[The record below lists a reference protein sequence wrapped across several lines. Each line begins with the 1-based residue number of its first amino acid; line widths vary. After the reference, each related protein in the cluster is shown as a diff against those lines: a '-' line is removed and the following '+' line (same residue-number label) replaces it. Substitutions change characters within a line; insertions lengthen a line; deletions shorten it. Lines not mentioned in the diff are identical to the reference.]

1 MEGNEILDLVITGRI
16 DPKIYA
22 FETDTVPSFLKVG
35 DTYRPVQVRLNEWAA
50 HYKGIKWIYDHVAK
64 VSKDTFYRDYSVH
77 KYLIEHGFRRAE
89 ESDFG
94 EGVYISKEFF
104 WKANKVDVESAIN
117 DIQKCFDNQGTDYS
131 FYNIEDR
138 LPVAEKEY
146 PRNAL
151 WEPRENQK
159 PVIAKFIEA
168 LKNGR
173 TNLLMYAVMRFGK
186 TFTAL
191 CCAKE
196 MNAKLIVVV
205 SGKTAVR
212 DEWKEN
218 VERPVMFEGYK
229 FLSASS
235 LNANLNLISDLLN
248 KGNKVVLF
256 LTLQDLLGD
265 NIKERHKDLFI
276 HNEKGDIDLLI
287 IDETHFAA
295 RSEET
300 GKVLRNFSKQ
310 DTEREIKDYDDSLD
324 ALKEPVKL
332 FNPKVKL
339 HLSGTPYRILLDGE
353 FQKEDIIASVQYV
366 DIIKSQQKW
375 YMDHLGDN
383 EWMNPYYGF
392 PQMVR
397 FAFNLNKS
405 AQKRLEQLHDEGV
418 DYRLNALLRPL
429 SLNKD
434 ANENFKKFKYEQEV
448 LDLLLAIDGKKED
461 ENIFSFLNYD
471 KIHEGKMCRHMVMV
485 LPFRASCDAME
496 ELIRTHE
503 FNHLKDYRII
513 NISGVNQSTRYEST
527 NPDYVANIKKDIEIC
542 ESENRKTITLTVGKM
557 LTGSTVKYW
566 DTMIFLRGA
575 SSPQEYDQAIYRLQ
589 SQYVKTIKTNGKEVA
604 NDDNMVVYNMKPQ
617 TLLVDFDPTR
627 MFVMQNR
634 KALIGNINSYVRG
647 NDELERRLAQELKFS
662 PIIWLNCNKLK
673 QVEPIDIL
681 DAVREYSKNK
691 SIMDETFDIP
701 VDDSIFNDGILK
713 NIISQQPEMS
723 GYGNVFKTEPN
734 KKEDKGDDVDT
745 GTETGSIKKEEEQL
759 NNKNQ
764 NDELRSFRRRLQTFY
779 FKTLLFAYLSDLE
792 EKNLTDVINNA
803 ENNKEGKRIA
813 QHIQLD
819 VEGLKYIKDSINPG
833 ALSEWEMKIHN
844 IDTLSGDVEAD
855 VKTALRRFSRLS
867 NSEVMTP
874 GWVADDMIAALPDD
888 INANSRFLNIAG
900 KAGELEY
907 AIYKRYGK
915 EVANNIYSLP
925 TSGITYECTRK
936 IYNMLGLPIKN
947 IFSDF
952 TTYDLIYR
960 EDKQELIKKLK
971 NMNFNAVVGN
981 PPYQEQTKNTSDKP
995 IYNYFMEIAYS
1006 LCGKSV
1012 LITPARFLFNAGKTP
1027 EVWNRKMLDD
1037 KSLKLVWY
1045 KSNSTD
1051 VFAGLS
1057 FTGGVA
1063 VTLRDTDQDFGSIEF
1078 FTAYPELNQIV
1089 KKVSKLEQENNRL
1102 GSIVYLQNK
1111 FNLEELYKDYP
1122 QYKSIIGSGGRE
1134 KRLTTP
1140 IFKQLDIFKKEQTD
1154 NEDIRIIGWYGG
1166 SRTSRFI
1173 PAKYLET
1180 VGSNLRK
1187 WKVLLSKSDGAAGQL
1202 GNPIPARILGNPELC
1217 YPNVGYTQS
1226 FKSIGAFD
1234 TEEEAMAL
1242 MKYLRTKFARLML
1255 SVLKVTQDINSDV
1268 WSYVPLQNFTSS
1280 SDIEWNKSIEEIDIQ
1295 LYTKYKL
1302 SKAEIEFAEKMI
1314 KSI

>member
-1 MEGNEILDLVITGRI
+1 MEGNEIIDLVITGRV

-22 FETDTVPSFLKVG
+22 FKTNTVPSFLKVG
-35 DTYRPVQVRLNEWAA
+35 DTYRPVHVRLNEWAV
-50 HYKGIKWIYDHVAK
+50 HYEGIKWIYDHIAK
-64 VSKDTFYRDYSVH
+64 VSEDTFFRDYSVH

-94 EGVYISKEFF
+94 EGVYVSKEFF
-104 WKANKVDVESAIN
+104 LDAQKKDVESAID
-117 DIQKCFDNQGTDYS
+117 DIQKCFDSQGTDYS

-138 LPVAEKEY
+138 LPVAEREY
-146 PRNAL
+146 PRNAP

-168 LKNGR
+168 WKNGR

-205 SGKTAVR
+205 SGKTAVK

-218 VERPVMFEGYK
+218 VERPVIFDGYN

-235 LNANLNLISDLLN
+235 LNANPDAVSDLMN

-265 NIKERHKDLFI
+265 DIKERHKDLFI
-276 HNEKGDIDLLI
+276 HNERGDIDLLI
-287 IDETHFAA
+287 IDESHFAA

-300 GKVLRNFSKQ
+300 GKVLRNFGKQ

-324 ALKEPVKL
+324 ALREPVKL

-339 HLSGTPYRILLDGE
+339 HLSGTPYRILLNGE
-353 FQKEDIIASVQYV
+353 FQQEDIIASVQYV
-366 DIIKSQQKW
+366 DIVNSQQKW
-375 YMDHLGDN
+375 YKDHLGDN
-383 EWMNPYYGF
+383 EWKNPYYGF

-405 AQKRLEQLHDEGV
+405 AQKRLEQLQDEGV

-434 ANENFKKFKYEQEV
+434 ADGNYKKFKYEQEV

-471 KIHEGKMCRHMVMV
+471 RIQEGKMCRHMVMV

-503 FNHLKDYRII
+503 FNHLNEYRII
-513 NISGVNQSTRYEST
+513 NISGVNQSSRYEST
-527 NPDYVANIKKDIEIC
+527 NPDYVSNIKKDIENC
-542 ESENRKTITLTVGKM
+542 EAEDRKTITLTVGKM
-557 LTGSTVKYW
+557 LTGSTVKHW

-589 SQYVKTIKTNGKEVA
+589 SQYVKTIKTNGKNVA
-604 NDDNMVVYNMKPQ
+604 DDDKIVVYNMKPQ

-647 NDELERRLAQELKFS
+647 NDELERRLAQELEFS

-681 DAVREYSKNK
+681 NAVREYSKNK

-701 VDDSIFNDGILK
+701 VDDSIFNDDFLK
-713 NIISQQPEMS
+713 EIISQQPEMS
-723 GYGNVFKTEPN
+723 GSGNVFKTEPN
-734 KKEDKGDDVDT
+734 KKEDEGDDVDT
-745 GTETGSIKKEEEQL
+745 GEEAGSKKKEEEHTEH
-759 NNKNQ
+759 KNQ
-764 NDELRSFRRRLQTFY
+764 NEELRSFRRRLQTFY

-803 ENNKEGKRIA
+803 ENNEDGKRIA

-819 VEGLKYIKDSINPG
+819 IEGLKYIKSKINPG

-844 IDTLSGDVEAD
+844 IDTLSGDVDAD
-855 VKTALRRFSRLS
+855 METALRRFSRLS

-915 EVANNIYSLP
+915 EVASNIYSLP

-936 IYNMLGLPIKN
+936 IYSMLGLPTKN

-960 EDKQELIKKLK
+960 EDKQELINKLK

-981 PPYQEQTKNTSDKP
+981 PPYQESTKDTSDKP
-995 IYNYFMEIAYS
+995 IYNYFMDIAYF
-1006 LCGKSV
+1006 LCEKSV

-1027 EVWNRKMLDD
+1027 EAWNRKMLSD
-1037 KSLKLVWY
+1037 KNLKLVWY
-1045 KSNSTD
+1045 KPNISD

-1063 VTLRDTDQDFGSIEF
+1063 VTLRDTAQDFGSIEF

-1089 KKVSKLEQENNRL
+1089 KKVGKLNPEESL

-1111 FNLEELYKDYP
+1111 FNLKELYKDYP
-1122 QYKSIIGSGGRE
+1122 QYKSIIGSKGRE

-1140 IFKQLDIFKKEQTD
+1140 IFKQLDVFKQEQTD
-1154 NEDIRIIGWYGG
+1154 KEEVRIIGLYGG

-1173 PAKYLET
+1173 PIKYLET
-1180 VGSNLRK
+1180 VGTNLRK

-1202 GNPIPARILGNPELC
+1202 GKPIPARILGRPELC
-1217 YPNVGYTQS
+1217 NPNVGYTQS

-1234 TEEEAMAL
+1234 TEEGAMAVL
-1242 MKYLRTKFARLML
+1242 KYLRTKFARLML

-1268 WSYVPLQNFTSS
+1268 WNYVPLQDFTAS
-1280 SDIEWNKSIEEIDIQ
+1280 SDINWAESVEEIDKQ
-1295 LYTKYKL
+1295 LYAKYKL
-1302 SKAEIEFAEKMI
+1302 SEKEIEFVETMI
-1314 KSI
+1314 QSI